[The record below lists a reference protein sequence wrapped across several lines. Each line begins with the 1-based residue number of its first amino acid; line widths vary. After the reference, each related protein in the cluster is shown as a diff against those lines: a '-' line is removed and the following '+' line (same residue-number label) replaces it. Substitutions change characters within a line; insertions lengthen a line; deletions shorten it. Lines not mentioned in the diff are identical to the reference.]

1 MDIDHHDRE
10 RRARHEWMINEFQEA
25 RRRRLLKTGDKA
37 VKSSTTSGTKHPP
50 AKPITSQS

>member
-10 RRARHEWMINEFQEA
+10 RRARLEWMINEFQEA

-37 VKSSTTSGTKHPP
+37 VKSSTTSGTKQPP